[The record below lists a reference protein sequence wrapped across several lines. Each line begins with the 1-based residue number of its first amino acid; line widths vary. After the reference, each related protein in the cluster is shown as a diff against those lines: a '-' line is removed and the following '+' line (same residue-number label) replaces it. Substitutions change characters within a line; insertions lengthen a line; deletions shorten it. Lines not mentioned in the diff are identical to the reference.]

1 MSPCV
6 SVPGQGLQARVRAV
20 TDSVVSNR
28 VRSQPGWVDWA
39 NSNQEFRRCCAL
51 IAMRFSCSVGIVSEP
66 ASSYLRLPVV
76 PTAGYAL
83 GCSNVQCHAAQLLM
97 FANAAS
103 TLSPL
108 LSLPVAPP
116 E

>member
-51 IAMRFSCSVGIVSEP
+51 IAMRFSCSVGIVVSEP

-76 PTAGYAL
+76 PTAGCL
-83 GCSNVQCHAAQLLM
+83 G
-97 FANAAS
+97 
-103 TLSPL
+103 TR
-108 LSLPVAPP
+108 
-116 E
+116 